1 MGDGGP
7 GGDSDNVNT
16 TKSTNKSTA
25 GKKSSKGKTVA
36 MDSFEVEAMAEEEA
50 SKGYSSGFYGN
61 EGTDDDGNIR
71 YSEQVPS
78 GNWKNAPMK
87 TVTRTGKPT
96 DFTKS
101 IMSSANPQEAL
112 YDYSNQARKGTTS
125 KPTNAELNALE
136 AQGLDTFGMGLR
148 GTEAFGNKFS
158 HDDYGTPMSR
168 SNYAPGQLNKGIDPG
183 VSEAQRV
190 NNPMMS
196 GLLGGLVNMT
206 PIGTIAK
213 GMQAFGFAEQPGVA
227 PTNTLGKI
235 TGALTMGMTN
245 PADPGLYDAGNYSQ
259 ALSRSASSAQAVA
272 ESMANQKAE
281 QGLSDGGG
289 GAQAS
294 QFGANLGGQD
304 AIADA
309 VANLGGGTNSNTDG
323 SISSPTPIANQEDYT
338 SSDNVPGMS
347 QDINYGNLA
356 NNGLSG
362 IRFFSNMGRERD
374 FGDDITEEDAY
385 KVGFGRRLNLFGG
398 N

>member
-1 MGDGGP
+1 MGDGGS
-7 GGDSDNVNT
+7 GGESDNVNT
-16 TKSTNKSTA
+16 TTNTNTSTA
-25 GKKSSKGKTVA
+25 GSKSSKGKTAA
-36 MDSFEVEAMAEEEA
+36 MDSFEVEALAEEEG
-50 SKGYSSGFYGN
+50 SKGYSSSHFGIDSMDDQGN
-61 EGTDDDGNIR
+61 FT
-71 YSEQVPS
+71 YSEQVPA

-87 TVTRTGKPT
+87 TVTRTGKKT

-112 YDYSNQARKGTTS
+112 YDYSNQARKGLTS

-148 GTEAFGNKFS
+148 GTEAFGTKFG
-158 HDDYGTPMSR
+158 HDDYGTMMSR
-168 SNYAPGQLNKGIDPG
+168 SDYKPDALNQGIDPG

-190 NNPMMS
+190 NNPLMS
-196 GLLGGLVNMT
+196 GLLGMTVGLT

-213 GMQAFGFAEQPGVA
+213 GMNALGITDQPGVA

-245 PADPGLYDAGNYSQ
+245 PADPGLYDASDYSQ
-259 ALSRSASSAQAVA
+259 ALARSASSAQAVA
-272 ESMANQKAE
+272 DSIANQKAE

-294 QFGANLGGQD
+294 QFSANLGGKD

-309 VANLGGGTNSNTDG
+309 VANLGGGTNSGTDG
-323 SISSPTPIANQEDYT
+323 TVQSPTPIANQDEYT

-356 NNGLSG
+356 ANGLSG

-374 FGDDITEEDAY
+374 FGDAITEEDAY
-385 KVGFGRRLNLFGG
+385 KTGFGRRLNLFGG
-398 N
+398 Y